1 MVQVL
6 DNFSLHHV
14 ICVVICRMAAS
25 HETCIL
31 SQSCILLTDSSPF
44 ITSPCV
50 LQSSQGSPLSSTSV
64 FWNEDA
70 ERSCYEV
77 PTQCSFS
84 MCLLTLSLFPQFFAS
99 LACQIAFPAIQYQF
113 HILALR
119 VAPSGGF
126 AFV

>member
-44 ITSPCV
+44 ITSCV
-50 LQSSQGSPLSSTSV
+50 LQSSQRSPLSSTSV

-84 MCLLTLSLFPQFFAS
+84 ICLLTLSLFPQFFAS